1 MKRALM
7 YASVAS
13 MIDLFNMNNI
23 KLLRDL
29 GYEVDVACN
38 FNEGNITSD
47 ERVKEFRKELT
58 EMGIQFFNIP
68 IPRNLKQIDKIKESY
83 LLTLQLAQ
91 NRNYDLVHC
100 HSPIGSVICRW
111 AFRKFDVEMIYTAH
125 GFHFYKGAS
134 KINWFLFYPIE
145 RWMSYFTDKLI
156 TINQEDYK
164 RAKGFPVRKN
174 VELVNG
180 IGVELIKFGKKQ
192 NISREELLKEQHI
205 SDSDFLMISVGQ
217 LSERKNHKMVIEA
230 ISQLKNDKIKYIII
244 GEGEL
249 ESKVIQMIK
258 EKKLEKQIFL
268 LGYKTDVNRYLSVSD
283 TFIFP
288 SIQEGLPASL
298 MEAMSC
304 GLSCIVSNIRGNN
317 DLIIDNKGG
326 YLFELNDLTELKNSI
341 RKMNSNEEIQKKFG
355 NYNKEIIKNFS
366 SEVVNKQMLQIYSN

>member
-83 LLTLQLAQ
+83 LLTFQLAQ
-91 NRNYDLVHC
+91 NRKYDLVHC

-111 AFRKFDVEMIYTAH
+111 AFRKFDVKMFYTAH
-125 GFHFYKGAS
+125 GFHFYNGAS
-134 KINWFLFYPIE
+134 KLNWSLFYPIE

-164 RAKGFPVRKN
+164 RAKGFPVREN

-180 IGVELIKFGKKQ
+180 IGVDLTKFGKKE

-249 ESKVIQMIK
+249 ESKLIQMIK